1 MRLHLVVPAATILA
15 LSLASCTSNSGKVEA
30 PCPTPAVTAA
40 ATPVSTASVEAALK
54 TLIAERDAALKAGN
68 TAKLETIYADDYMS
82 TGPTGVSRTKALV
95 MEDFKSGV
103 LKVESISSD
112 DIRIRVHGDT
122 AIATGVN
129 TMKGTD
135 RGRVMGGQNRFTQV
149 WVKGTDGSWRIA
161 AFQLTPVA
169 APR

>member
-1 MRLHLVVPAATILA
+1 MIFRYFLTIALA
-15 LSLASCTSNSGKVEA
+15 L
-30 PCPTPAVTAA
+30 
-40 ATPVSTASVEAALK
+40 TASVEAALK

>member
-15 LSLASCTSNSGKVEA
+15 LSLASCTSNPEKVAA
-30 PCPTPAVTAA
+30 PSPTATTA

-54 TLIAERDAALKAGN
+54 SLIAERDAAIKAGN
-68 TAKLETIYADDYMS
+68 TAKLETLYADDYAS
-82 TGPTGVSRTKALV
+82 TGPTGVFRTKALV
-95 MEDFKSGV
+95 MEDFKSGA

-122 AIATGVN
+122 AIATGIN

-135 RGRVMGGQNRFTQV
+135 KGRAMSGPNRFTQV

-161 AFQLTPVA
+161 AFQLTPIA
-169 APR
+169 APK

>member
-15 LSLASCTSNSGKVEA
+15 LSLASCTSNPGKVEA
-30 PCPTPAVTAA
+30 PSPTATTA

-54 TLIAERDAALKAGN
+54 NLIAERDAAIKAGN
-68 TAKLETIYADDYMS
+68 TAKLETMYADDYAS
-82 TGPTGVSRTKALV
+82 TGPTGVFRTKALV
-95 MEDFKSGV
+95 MEDFKSGA

-122 AIATGVN
+122 AIATGIN
-129 TMKGTD
+129 TMKGSD
-135 RGRVMGGQNRFTQV
+135 KGRVMSGQNRFTQV

-169 APR
+169 AAK